1 MKLPSWI
8 DEQLSNDL
16 PILRSQGEG
25 QHLEFKKTFPQNAQ
39 DLAKEIAAFA
49 TSNQGTILVGV
60 SDDGDLVG
68 IKDAENQ
75 NGRDSILKR
84 LGGICSGTV
93 KPAITPIAKFAREN
107 DLIVLVISVP
117 KGKQPIYYKGSI
129 PYVRHFTDS
138 RPAEPHEV
146 LEIVSDYLN
155 KIDIGKDED
164 GDELRSNFYSELAR
178 IIGDTLIYADQ
189 VDQRNVNPWL
199 DQWRSAFGYAAE
211 ELRDLAAQDLAVEDG
226 LDTELREAA
235 STLDEVAKFRLTFG
249 CGPELGKLVSA
260 ANDNLRSIKKNRI
273 DSIKLRNDSLIHIR
287 ETIITTARK
296 LSDLVARSHDL
307 VELGNIEE
315 LQEDASELGYDLLQV
330 AKYNI
335 DDLGNSIKE
344 SLIEVGRSLHLVETI
359 TIYMDGGA
367 SVRAIEERVRQSSKD
382 LNHIVENILY

>member
-155 KIDIGKDED
+155 KIDIGKNED

>member
-8 DEQLSNDL
+8 DEQLSSDL
-16 PILRSQGEG
+16 PILRSKGEG

-68 IKDAENQ
+68 LEDAGSQ

-146 LEIVSDYLN
+146 LEIVGEYLS
-155 KIDIGKDED
+155 KIDIGKNED
-164 GDELRSNFYSELAR
+164 GDELRSEFYSELAR

-189 VDQRNVNPWL
+189 VGERNANPWL

-211 ELRDLAAQDLAVEDG
+211 ELRDLAAQDLAVKDG
-226 LDTELREAA
+226 LATELRETSNA
-235 STLDEVAKFRLTFG
+235 LDDVAKFRLTIG
-249 CGPELGKLVSA
+249 CGTELDKAVNTA
-260 ANDNLRSIKKNRI
+260 IENLRSIKKAKI
-273 DSIKLRNDSLIHIR
+273 DSIKLSNDSLIHIR

-296 LSDLVARSHDL
+296 LCDLVDRSHNL
-307 VELGNIEE
+307 VESGNIEE

-344 SLIEVGRSLHLVETI
+344 SLIEIGRSLHLIEII

-367 SVRAIEERVRQSSKD
+367 SMRAIEEKIRQSSEE
-382 LNHIVENILY
+382 LNHVVEIL

>member
-1 MKLPSWI
+1 M
-8 DEQLSNDL
+8 
-16 PILRSQGEG
+16 
-25 QHLEFKKTFPQNAQ
+25 
-39 DLAKEIAAFA
+39 
-49 TSNQGTILVGV
+49 
-60 SDDGDLVG
+60 
-68 IKDAENQ
+68 
-75 NGRDSILKR
+75 
-84 LGGICSGTV
+84 
-93 KPAITPIAKFAREN
+93 
-107 DLIVLVISVP
+107 
-117 KGKQPIYYKGSI
+117 
-129 PYVRHFTDS
+129 
-138 RPAEPHEV
+138 
-146 LEIVSDYLN
+146 
-155 KIDIGKDED
+155 
-164 GDELRSNFYSELAR
+164 
-178 IIGDTLIYADQ
+178 
-189 VDQRNVNPWL
+189 
-199 DQWRSAFGYAAE
+199 
-211 ELRDLAAQDLAVEDG
+211 
-226 LDTELREAA
+226 
-235 STLDEVAKFRLTFG
+235 AKFRLTFG

>member
-129 PYVRHFTDS
+129 PYVRLDQQNHM
-138 RPAEPHEV
+138 
-146 LEIVSDYLN
+146 
-155 KIDIGKDED
+155 KC
-164 GDELRSNFYSELAR
+164 LRS
-178 IIGDTLIYADQ
+178 
-189 VDQRNVNPWL
+189 
-199 DQWRSAFGYAAE
+199 
-211 ELRDLAAQDLAVEDG
+211 
-226 LDTELREAA
+226 
-235 STLDEVAKFRLTFG
+235 
-249 CGPELGKLVSA
+249 
-260 ANDNLRSIKKNRI
+260 
-273 DSIKLRNDSLIHIR
+273 
-287 ETIITTARK
+287 
-296 LSDLVARSHDL
+296 
-307 VELGNIEE
+307 
-315 LQEDASELGYDLLQV
+315 
-330 AKYNI
+330 
-335 DDLGNSIKE
+335 
-344 SLIEVGRSLHLVETI
+344 
-359 TIYMDGGA
+359 
-367 SVRAIEERVRQSSKD
+367 
-382 LNHIVENILY
+382 

>member
-16 PILRSQGEG
+16 PILRSKGEG
-25 QHLEFKKTFPQNAQ
+25 QHLEFKKIFPQNAQ
-39 DLAKEIAAFA
+39 DLGKEIAAFA

-68 IKDAENQ
+68 LEDAESQ

-93 KPAITPIAKFAREN
+93 KPAITPIAKFACEN

-146 LEIVSDYLN
+146 LEIVSEYLG
-155 KIDIGKDED
+155 KIDIGKSEE
-164 GDELRSNFYSELAR
+164 GDELRSDFYSELAR

-189 VDQRNVNPWL
+189 VNERNVNPWL

-211 ELRDLAAQDLAVEDG
+211 ELRDLAAEDLAVEDG
-226 LDTELREAA
+226 LDVELRETANA
-235 STLDEVAKFRLTFG
+235 LDEVAKFRLTLG
-249 CGPELGKLVSA
+249 CGPELDKLVNT
-260 ANDNLRSIKKNRI
+260 ANENLRSIKKSKI
-273 DSIKLRNDSLIHIR
+273 DSIKLSNDSLIHIR

-296 LSDLVARSHDL
+296 LSDLVARSHKL
-307 VELGNIEE
+307 VESGNIEE

-335 DDLGNSIKE
+335 DDLGNSVIE
-344 SLIEVGRSLHLVETI
+344 SLIAVGRSLHLIETI

-367 SVRAIEERVRQSSKD
+367 SVRAIEEKIRQSSEE
-382 LNHIVENILY
+382 LNHIVENIKQ